1 MSDSFVA
8 ENIRRIISSK
18 GLKNGAV
25 AARAGFSDK
34 QFSALL
40 CKRRIIRDVDV
51 IAIANALEV
60 TPNEL
65 FGYARPSVDNSQQFS
80 EL

>member
-1 MSDSFVA
+1 MSQTGII
-8 ENIRRIISSK
+8 ENTRRIIEKK
-18 GLKNGAV
+18 GMKHRAV
-25 AARAGFSDK
+25 AERAGFSEK

-40 CKRRIIRDVDV
+40 NRRKIIKDTDV

-65 FGYARPSVDNSQQFS
+65 FGLTNRPGA
-80 EL
+80 

>member
-1 MSDSFVA
+1 MSQTGII
-8 ENIRRIISSK
+8 ENTRRIIEKK
-18 GLKNGAV
+18 GMKHRAV
-25 AARAGFSDK
+25 AERAGFSEK

-40 CKRRIIRDVDV
+40 NRRKIIKDTDV

-65 FGYARPSVDNSQQFS
+65 FGVTNLPGA
-80 EL
+80 

>member
-1 MSDSFVA
+1 MSQTGII
-8 ENIRRIISSK
+8 ENTRRIIEKK
-18 GLKNGAV
+18 GMKHRAV
-25 AARAGFSDK
+25 AERAGFSEK

-40 CKRRIIRDVDV
+40 NRRKIIKDTDV

-65 FGYARPSVDNSQQFS
+65 FGLTNLPGA
-80 EL
+80 